1 MGLGL
6 GVQDP
11 ISVQLAGDKNS
22 FNVHQVGMEADATK
36 NRKNAAANWETEAAW
51 GKPGHTK

>member
-36 NRKNAAANWETEAAW
+36 NRKNAAAN
-51 GKPGHTK
+51 